1 MALEQLHAA
10 GAGATANDV
19 TAYVFFM
26 DNVIKSGDDA
36 RLLGASGVVSNGLG
50 SDEAVAEM
58 FNRLASDAE
67 LDRRSA
73 LHGVHGEVN
82 AYREKRWNQ
91 WRASLVRNHAGNP
104 WAIVSLVVAF
114 VLLVLTVLQT
124 VYTVLPYYQEQAA
137 AGEAALREL

>member
-10 GAGATANDV
+10 GAGATANEV

-58 FNRLASDAE
+58 FNRLASEAE
-67 LDRRSA
+67 RAARRARGGERVQGEAVEPVARQPRPQPRRQPVGDRLARRRLRA
-73 LHGVHGEVN
+73 PRPHRLADGVH
-82 AYREKRWNQ
+82 R
-91 WRASLVRNHAGNP
+91 
-104 WAIVSLVVAF
+104 
-114 VLLVLTVLQT
+114 
-124 VYTVLPYYQEQAA
+124 
-137 AGEAALREL
+137 AALLPGAGTLTS